1 MKPPLPHPSSA
12 ASPLPGGESEGGA
25 LSGLEEFFDFV
36 DDFRASPEFLKRE
49 KEKARVLRNSPW
61 WKNRRASGKCHYCG
75 RVFPPSELTMDHLV
89 PLARGGQSTKGNI
102 VPCCKE
108 CNNKKRS
115 LLPVEWEEYLAHLS
129 GKNPPTPPAP
139 EGDSHD

>member
-1 MKPPLPHPSSA
+1 MKPPLPHSSA